1 MKHLH
6 ARFTTVPFT
15 PLPGKI
21 YSFSKRLK
29 FCQFVSLFLLH
40 EFSCNIYKETTIQ
53 NYHFIGIF
61 CKYKTCHS
69 INGES
74 LEVLFIYF
82 YIAGRMKL
90 YLLKGQAAILQ
101 TYLGK
106 FYIVC
111 TLCTLIGSGVDIP
124 PPSSNAK

>member
-1 MKHLH
+1 M
-6 ARFTTVPFT
+6 
-15 PLPGKI
+15 
-21 YSFSKRLK
+21 
-29 FCQFVSLFLLH
+29 
-40 EFSCNIYKETTIQ
+40 
-53 NYHFIGIF
+53 
-61 CKYKTCHS
+61 
-69 INGES
+69 ES

-101 TYLGK
+101 TYLGT

-124 PPSSNAK
+124 PPPMLNNYFDTTR